1 MRGYERNQ
9 EGDRKRLSGFQLTL
23 SQSKLSFSVGL
34 ELPCRRKF
42 RECYVNNV
50 AKEGRLAKK
59 IAAYMP
65 KIPSHH
71 EDRALSH
78 TKHKSQKW
86 FDVQKYWVCTVAV
99 VSMQTGP
106 IQSSHYRVCFLGRS
120 VPDGFA
126 RCKVSRNPE
135 IDETKLIVKTDE
147 DVTWL
152 NVSVD
157 YSMCVNVA

>member
-1 MRGYERNQ
+1 MRAYEWNP
-9 EGDRKRLSGFQLTL
+9 EGHRKRLSGFQLTL
-23 SQSKLSFSVGL
+23 SQSKLFFSDGL
-34 ELPCRRKF
+34 ELPFQREF
-42 RECYVNNV
+42 REYYVNNV
-50 AKEGRLAKK
+50 ALEGRLAKE
-59 IAAYMP
+59 IAAHMP
-65 KIPSHH
+65 KIPNHH

-86 FDVQKYWVCTVAV
+86 FNVQKYWVCTVAM

-106 IQSSHYRVCFLGRS
+106 IQSSHYTMGFHGRI

-126 RCKVSRNPE
+126 SYKMSRNPE

-152 NVSVD
+152 DVSVD